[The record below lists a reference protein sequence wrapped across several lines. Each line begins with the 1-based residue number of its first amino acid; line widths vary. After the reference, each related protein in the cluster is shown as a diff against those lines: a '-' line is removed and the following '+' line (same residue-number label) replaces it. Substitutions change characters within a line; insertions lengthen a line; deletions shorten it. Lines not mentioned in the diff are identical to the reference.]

1 MRRGVRAARGD
12 GMGERTVVLLVE
24 DAAVISRMVSYRLE
38 KNGFE
43 VLAAPDGKAALALLA
58 AAVPD
63 VILLDMSLPGM
74 DGAELCRILKADERS
89 RHIPVILFTASAHRD
104 ELIART
110 GADDVIG
117 KPYEPGEML
126 ETIRRHTTRKKGAP

>member
-1 MRRGVRAARGD
+1 
-12 GMGERTVVLLVE
+12 MGERTVVLLVE

-38 KNGFE
+38 RNGFE
-43 VLAAPDGKAALALLA
+43 VLTAPDGEAALALLA
-58 AAVPD
+58 TGVPD

-74 DGAELCRILKADERS
+74 DGGELCRILKADERS
-89 RHIPVILFTASAHRD
+89 RSIPIILFTASANRD
-104 ELIART
+104 ALLART

-126 ETIRRHTTRKKGAP
+126 EAIRRHARRGKGTP

>member
-1 MRRGVRAARGD
+1 M
-12 GMGERTVVLLVE
+12 VLLVE

-43 VLAAPDGKAALALLA
+43 VLAAPDGEAALALLA
-58 AAVPD
+58 STVPD

-74 DGAELCRILKADERS
+74 DGAELCRIFKADERS
-89 RHIPVILFTASAHRD
+89 RSIPVILFTASGHRD
-104 ELIART
+104 ELLART

-117 KPYEPGEML
+117 KPYEPGEMF
-126 ETIRRHTTRKKGAP
+126 ETIARHTTRKKGAP